1 MLVLAAGNFECMPNV
16 VVVFIVVTTVTVA
29 VAIAIAV
36 IVTPN
41 SEMCN
46 DNAAVSVLAPHFR
59 QLYTHA

>member
-16 VVVFIVVTTVTVA
+16 VGF
-29 VAIAIAV
+29 AV

-46 DNAAVSVLAPHFR
+46 DNAAVSVLVPHFR
-59 QLYTHA
+59 Q